1 MILYQNWLV
10 CNTRPTARLK
20 FEITKLDAKPA
31 PTVTEFSSR
40 GPSPT
45 FPSVLK
51 PDIMG
56 PGFRILTT
64 WPVHV
69 QDLYT
74 SFNLLTG
81 TSMACPHLDG
91 VATLIKKAHP
101 DWSPAAIRSAMMT
114 TSDAVDHSG
123 QPIQDS
129 GPDQSPTTGFDM
141 GAGQVSP
148 NKALEPGLVYDL
160 NSSDYVNLLCA
171 MNFTTAQI
179 RAITRSHHSTGSC
192 NNICATPSLDLNY
205 PSFIANFAADRSNQ
219 VLEFRRTL
227 TNVGC
232 EMATYKASVTSFD
245 GLEVRVVP
253 TVLAFKAKGDMLG
266 FKLVIEYAMKKM
278 RNPFLK
284 LGYLRWIEVGGG
296 NHVVQSPI
304 VATNMNSL

>member
-20 FEITKLDAKPA
+20 FEITKPDAKPA

-56 PGFRILTT
+56 PGFQILAARR
-64 WPVHV
+64 PNV
-69 QDLYT
+69 QAHNSYFKDLYT
-74 SFNLLTG
+74 SFNLLT
-81 TSMACPHLDG
+81 A
-91 VATLIKKAHP
+91 
-101 DWSPAAIRSAMMT
+101 
-114 TSDAVDHSG
+114 DAVDHSG

-129 GPDQSPTTGFDM
+129 GPDQSPVTGFDL

-171 MNFTTAQI
+171 MNFTNAQI

-205 PSFIANFAADRSNQ
+205 PSFVANLTADHSSHQ

-227 TNVGC
+227 TNVECG
-232 EMATYKASVTSFD
+232 MATYKVAVTSFD
-245 GLEVRVVP
+245 GLE
-253 TVLAFKAKGDMLG
+253 
-266 FKLVIEYAMKKM
+266 
-278 RNPFLK
+278 
-284 LGYLRWIEVGGG
+284 
-296 NHVVQSPI
+296 VVQSPI
-304 VATNMNSL
+304 VATNMNSG